1 MFLSRLIGER
11 STNYYNTVFG
21 EPFKYCNVV
30 SVPNRFFF
38 VLFCFNPF
46 ASTMRAMGPFRSLDH
61 EYFSRLKEFKL
72 PVGDTAERG
81 TKDKVRNI
89 SLKRLER
96 ST

>member
-1 MFLSRLIGER
+1 
-11 STNYYNTVFG
+11 
-21 EPFKYCNVV
+21 
-30 SVPNRFFF
+30 
-38 VLFCFNPF
+38 
-46 ASTMRAMGPFRSLDH
+46 MRAMGPFRSLDH